1 MTTTTT
7 GTAKTI
13 GQPLAKKPSPKISGL
28 MGKLIAIAA
37 VLVLW
42 QIIAISPIAD
52 GGLPTPVEVLQAF
65 IGLVGTSTYWVAIGA
80 TLRTWAAGLALC
92 AVIGVPVGLL
102 IGTSLRA
109 SKSTQWII
117 DFCRTIPTIALLPLV
132 LLLFGPTF
140 RMEITMIVL
149 AAIWP
154 LLIQSMY
161 AARQVEP
168 LLKWVVRVFRIS
180 TTGPPPLPV
189 GTQRVPV
196 RLHRSAAGS
205 NNGPADDD
213 QRRIHRRRPRSG
225 PGTLP
230 HGTRPEPA
238 RGLRLRHHRRH
249 HRPAHQHDHHP
260 GPTPPVV
267 VAPHHP
273 RRAFSMKRLK
283 SFAWEI
289 WLPIVLIIAWL
300 VLSAGSKSFYFP
312 ALSSILQKTQEVW
325 FFNGIVENLL
335 PSLVRIL
342 AGFGLGLL
350 VGVVAGTMLGLLPR
364 IEGAIRPLLEFLRST
379 PGVALLP
386 IAVIFLGIGDG
397 MKIFM
402 IALASMWPIL
412 LNTIDGVR
420 SVEPV
425 LLEVARSYRLTLADR
440 IRFIYIPNAAPQIF
454 AGARVSLAIAA
465 VVMVVTEM
473 IGSPGGIGYFILDS
487 QRTFKILDMWSG
499 IVMLGVLG
507 FLLNLGFRLVEAH
520 VLAWH
525 HKKNA

>member
-1 MTTTTT
+1 MTTPTT
-7 GTAKTI
+7 GTSKTI
-13 GQPLAKKPSPKISGL
+13 GQPLARKASPKISGL
-28 MGKLIAIAA
+28 MGKLIANAA

-80 TLRTWAAGLALC
+80 TLRSWAAGLALC

-109 SKSTQWII
+109 SKSTQWVI
-117 DFCRTIPTIALLPLV
+117 DFYRTIPAIALLPLV

-180 TTGPPPLPV
+180 TV
-189 GTQRVPV
+189 D
-196 RLHRSAAGS
+196 RLRYLWAPSVS
-205 NNGPADDD
+205 LFVF
-213 QRRIHRRRPRSG
+213 
-225 PGTLP
+225 T
-230 HGTRPEPA
+230 
-238 RGLRLRHHRRH
+238 GLRLAATMALLMTISAEYIGGAAGLGLELSYMDQGMNRRH

-273 RRAFSMKRLK
+273 RRAFRMKRLK

-289 WLPIVLIIAWL
+289 WLPIVLIGAWL
-300 VLSAGSKSFYFP
+300 ILSAGSRSFYFP
-312 ALSSILQKTQEVW
+312 ALSSILQRVQEVW
-325 FFNGIVENLL
+325 FFNGIVENML
-335 PSLVRIL
+335 PSLIRIL

-425 LLEVARSYRLTLADR
+425 LLQVARSYRLTLADR
-440 IRFIYIPNAAPQIF
+440 VRFIYIPNAAPQIF

-487 QRTFKILDMWSG
+487 QRTFKMLDMWSG